1 MFSKNGKIS
10 EKQLGRMLI
19 LSVFASTIFVL
30 PYLSAKMFGE
40 SVVVGLLVFLA
51 LSGIYVLY
59 IDVLGMWYEKCRA
72 KSGKEGYVSVLTE
85 TGLPGKL
92 FAVVQFIR
100 IVIRLAFYVLLV
112 IAILGEAQVPFMLKS
127 NEELWSNLLVVL
139 PFLLIGVYGANTKVE
154 KQGRIHE
161 MLFWILFI
169 PFVLMILFG
178 LKEVDYKVFV
188 PKIDISFERLMLYG
202 YVLLTVILPMENYL
216 YLRPDLQINQKKNL

>member
-85 TGLPGKL
+85 TGLPGTL

-100 IVIRLAFYVLLV
+100 IVVRLAF
-112 IAILGEAQVPFMLKS
+112 
-127 NEELWSNLLVVL
+127 
-139 PFLLIGVYGANTKVE
+139 
-154 KQGRIHE
+154 
-161 MLFWILFI
+161 
-169 PFVLMILFG
+169 
-178 LKEVDYKVFV
+178 
-188 PKIDISFERLMLYG
+188 
-202 YVLLTVILPMENYL
+202 
-216 YLRPDLQINQKKNL
+216 